1 MRRRGFPAPPM
12 TVAGTTIPLAL
23 GFAGFGVGAV
33 QCGIVIGDVV
43 GLVQR
48 VERDAVGGV
57 LAVLGGY
64 AAGGLF
70 SGSAVSVASI
80 ALALEFAGFGG
91 GEAFGVAVLGV

>member
-1 MRRRGFPAPPM
+1 
-12 TVAGTTIPLAL
+12 
-23 GFAGFGVGAV
+23 
-33 QCGIVIGDVV
+33 
-43 GLVQR
+43 
-48 VERDAVGGV
+48 
-57 LAVLGGY
+57 LGGY